1 MSQNITNFMRIERN
15 HANTPAADGV
25 KPNTPAASTL
35 SPSVSGFEA
44 SQRLNKAL
52 TNMPEVRANEVA
64 RAKAL
69 VADPNYPSPEQMEKV
84 AGVLAAN
91 WPREK

>member
-15 HANTPAADGV
+15 HANAPAADGV
-25 KPNTPAASTL
+25 KPNKPAASTL
-35 SPSVSGFEA
+35 SSSVSGFEE
-44 SQRLNKAL
+44 SQHLDKTL
-52 TNMPEVRANEVA
+52 SNMPEVRAEEVA

-69 VADPNYPSPEQMEKV
+69 VADPNYPSPKQMEKV

-91 WPREK
+91 WSP